1 MQKYIIKRLAAMVV
15 NLAIIMVLIF
25 MALQIVPGD
34 AAASILGQDTTP
46 EQVEAFRAKHG
57 LDRPVHE
64 QFLSWAGGILTGDM
78 GKSFRSGIDV
88 SAEFK
93 RRLPVTMEIVVL
105 GFVFTTVMGLSFGV
119 ISALRQNSTADY
131 SVRVFAVLGLSIP
144 NFFLI
149 TLLLIIPAKLWG
161 YAPPFGS
168 VSFLGDPVANL
179 KLFVPPVFL
188 VAVASA
194 ATVMRLTRSAFLE
207 VMRQDYV
214 RTAYAKGLNERTV
227 IIRHQMKNALG
238 PVITLSGVQV
248 ANLMSGTVIVEQIM
262 GIPGLGR
269 WSLEAIQGGDYP
281 VVMAFVLYV
290 AVVVMFINLIIDL
303 AYGLLDPRI
312 RYG

>member
-1 MQKYIIKRLAAMVV
+1 MQRYLIKRLAAMTL
-15 NLAIIMVLIF
+15 NLFIIMVLIF
-25 MALQIVPGD
+25 LALQIVPGD

-46 EQVEAFRAKHG
+46 EQLEAFKEKFG
-57 LDRPVHE
+57 LNDPVHV
-64 QFLSWAGGILTGDM
+64 QFLNWFGSLLQGDL
-78 GKSFRSGIDV
+78 GTSFRSGINVTD
-88 SAEFK
+88 EFM

-105 GFVFTTVMGLSFGV
+105 GFFFATVMGLGFGI
-119 ISALRQNSTADY
+119 ISALRQDSAADY
-131 SVRVFAVLGLSIP
+131 SVRVFAVLGLSVP

-168 VSFLGDPVANL
+168 VSFLGDPIANL

-188 VAVASA
+188 VAIASA
-194 ATVMRLTRSAFLE
+194 ASVMRLTRSSFLE

-227 IIRHQMKNALG
+227 IMRHQMKNALG
-238 PVITLSGVQV
+238 PVITLSGIQI
-248 ANLMSGTVIVEQIM
+248 ANLLSGTIIVEQIM

-269 WSLEAIQGGDYP
+269 WSLEAIQAADYP
-281 VVMAFVLYV
+281 VVMAFTIYV
-290 AVVVMFINLIIDL
+290 AVVVMVVNLIIDL

-312 RYG
+312 RYS

>member
-1 MQKYIIKRLAAMVV
+1 
-15 NLAIIMVLIF
+15 
-25 MALQIVPGD
+25 
-34 AAASILGQDTTP
+34 
-46 EQVEAFRAKHG
+46 
-57 LDRPVHE
+57 
-64 QFLSWAGGILTGDM
+64 
-78 GKSFRSGIDV
+78 
-88 SAEFK
+88 
-93 RRLPVTMEIVVL
+93 MEIVVL
-105 GFVFTTVMGLSFGV
+105 GFFFTTTMGLAFGIV
-119 ISALRQNSTADY
+119 SALRQDSAADY

-168 VSFLGDPVANL
+168 VSFTGDPIANL

-194 ATVMRLTRSAFLE
+194 STVMRLTRSSFLE

-227 IIRHQMKNALG
+227 ILRHQMKNALG
-238 PVITLSGVQV
+238 PVITLSGIQI
-248 ANLMSGTVIVEQIM
+248 ANLLSGTIIVEQIM

-269 WSLEAIQGGDYP
+269 WSLEAIQAADYP
-281 VVMAFVLYV
+281 VVMAFTIYV
-290 AVVVMFINLIIDL
+290 AVVVMFVNLIIDL

-312 RYG
+312 RYS